1 MALFAELKR
10 RKVLRM
16 AVLFLAAAWLILQVA
31 GVLIDLNVAPV
42 SIGPLTFRIL
52 AIGFPIA
59 LLLEWFFEFTRD
71 GIKRQSEVDRVESPD
86 RLDGRMVDFVIIAIL
101 TAALGVFAF
110 DRWWIA
116 SDRPSLAILPCM
128 NLGND
133 AAAESFVMG
142 LHEDLLT
149 NTAGIK
155 GLRVISR
162 TSVDRYRNTD
172 KSIPQIGKELGVN
185 HLLECG
191 VQRVKTPTGD
201 RVRVNAQLI
210 QAKFDDHLWA
220 EAYDRHLTAENL
232 FRVQE
237 DIARAVAGTLR
248 VQLTEEEEARLESA
262 PTENTAAYEAYLRG
276 RARAFVPNVEVTR
289 QAIAD
294 FEEAIELDPKFA
306 LAYAELAAQIAFYT
320 FSQPLMTVM
329 PSVEESEKKE
339 LLSRA
344 QQAIITALDLD
355 EGLGAAYYAMG
366 ALGDTSHAKK
376 LAWDRAL
383 ELDPNYDRTYVEYAR
398 LLWGEQRVGKA
409 VELQQQAVSLCPGCA
424 SHYTELG
431 LYLLD
436 ALQVSEAE
444 AALKRAIE
452 LDPDLAK
459 PHQYL
464 AAIAWWA
471 RGRSDE
477 TTLHLRKA
485 YALSPTDPTTTG
497 LIAVVYSD
505 LNARN
510 EALAFLTRAEE
521 LNPDSLSGMPVG
533 VYLNLGNSQKAREYV
548 ERWHDRD
555 PVNIYPLGWLNFFD
569 LEEGRIREALE
580 RTQRLWPAVT
590 LPDLEVDETKFWGAF
605 NYALLLRENGQ
616 NEKAEEILRKC
627 LLLLEANPFG
637 AEYSW
642 AMGQFHRARTL
653 VALGRHDEA
662 LAALESSHTDYHLP
676 PFRREFLNSLI
687 WDPIRD
693 RKEFKRFIEYVDEE
707 TRKQLARVRELE
719 RNGEMPPA
727 PGVKGWTKITAAE
740 QHP

>member
-1 MALFAELKR
+1 MALFSELKR
-10 RKVLRM
+10 RNVLRM
-16 AVLFLAAAWLILQVA
+16 AVLYVAAAWLLLQVV
-31 GVLIDLNVAPV
+31 GVLIDLDAVPV
-42 SIGPLTFRIL
+42 SVGAISLKVLF
-52 AIGFPIA
+52 IGFPIA
-59 LLLEWFFEFTRD
+59 LAISWYFEITPE
-71 GIKRQSEVDRVESPD
+71 GIKRERHVERAESITH
-86 RLDGRMVDFVIIAIL
+86 LTGRRMDFIVIAIL
-101 TAALGVFAF
+101 VAALGMFAF
-110 DRWWIA
+110 DKWWIVT
-116 SDRPSLAILPCM
+116 DRPSLAVLPCL
-128 NLGND
+128 NLGDD
-133 AAAESFVMG
+133 AAADTFVMG

-162 TSVDRYRNTD
+162 TSVDQYRDTD
-172 KSIPQIGKELGVN
+172 KTIPEIAKELGVN

-191 VQRVKTPTGD
+191 VQRLTSGQGD
-201 RVRVNAQLI
+201 RVRVTAQLI
-210 QAKFDDHLWA
+210 QAKFDEHMWA
-220 EAYDRHLTAENL
+220 ESYDRMLTAENL
-232 FRVQE
+232 FRVQD
-237 DIARAVAGTLR
+237 DIARSVAGTLR
-248 VQLTEEEEARLESA
+248 VQLTEEEEARLEKV
-262 PTENTAAYEAYLRG
+262 PTANTAAYEAYLRG
-276 RARAFVPNVEVTR
+276 RARAFVPNVEVAH

-306 LAYAELAAQIAFYT
+306 LAHAELAAQIAFYT

-555 PVNIYPLGWLNFFD
+555 PVNIYPLGWLNVFD

-693 RKEFKRFIEYVDEE
+693 RKEFQRFLEYVDEE

-727 PGVKGWTKITAAE
+727 PGVRDWNKITAAE